1 MVAKSNRRIGRDPTG
16 GRCHPV
22 SDKEADMARI
32 PTLVLLAVLACGAN
46 PAVCA
51 DSPEG
56 RLQAAQR
63 LFELPT
69 YRQLATRQIYTALKF
84 LPAEEYRRAAD
95 ALNNPA
101 VVQALQG
108 VIARS
113 MAQTFT
119 EAELGHIERS
129 LAADEARSM
138 VAKIEGFESVVI
150 RELLAAA
157 MTDPELARSLLAK

>member
-1 MVAKSNRRIGRDPTG
+1 MALSRL
-16 GRCHPV
+16 
-22 SDKEADMARI
+22 ARI
-32 PTLVLLAVLACGAN
+32 VPALALAGVLLVPF
-46 PAVCA
+46 PAPA
-51 DSPEG
+51 AETPEQ

-63 LFELPT
+63 LFDLPT

-84 LPAEEYRRAAD
+84 LPAEEYRRAAE
-95 ALNNPA
+95 ALNNPG

-113 MAQTFT
+113 MAQTFSL
-119 EAELGHIERS
+119 AELEHIERF

-138 VAKIEGFESVVI
+138 AAKVEGFESVVI

-157 MTDPELARSLLAK
+157 MTDPELAKSLMPKQ

>member
-1 MVAKSNRRIGRDPTG
+1 
-16 GRCHPV
+16 
-22 SDKEADMARI
+22 MARSSI
-32 PTLVLLAVLACGAN
+32 ARALAALFLAGVMAGVVSPAN
-46 PAVCA
+46 AA
-51 DSPEG
+51 DSPES

-113 MAQTFT
+113 MAQTFSL
-119 EAELGHIERS
+119 AELEHIERFLS
-129 LAADEARSM
+129 ADEARSM
-138 VAKIEGFESVVI
+138 VAKADGFESVVI

-157 MTDPELARSLLAK
+157 MTDPELARSLLPRQ

>member
-1 MVAKSNRRIGRDPTG
+1 
-16 GRCHPV
+16 
-22 SDKEADMARI
+22 MARAI
-32 PTLVLLAVLACGAN
+32 LVFMLLS
-46 PAVCA
+46 VCA
-51 DSPEG
+51 VASYPV
-56 RLQAAQR
+56 QAADTPESRLHAAER

-95 ALNNPA
+95 ALNNPQ

-113 MAQTFT
+113 MAQTFSLP
-119 EAELGHIERS
+119 ELEHMERF

-138 VAKIEGFESVVI
+138 VTKVESFQSVVI
-150 RELLAAA
+150 RELLAATIA
-157 MTDPELARSLLAK
+157 DPELARNLLAK

>member
-1 MVAKSNRRIGRDPTG
+1 MAHFPFAR
-16 GRCHPV
+16 PV
-22 SDKEADMARI
+22 LA
-32 PTLVLLAVLACGAN
+32 LVFPLLLLAAPMVRAAD
-46 PAVCA
+46 AV
-51 DSPEG
+51 DP

-84 LPAEEYRRAAD
+84 LPAEEYRRAAE
-95 ALNNPA
+95 ALTDPA

-113 MAQTFT
+113 MAQTFSL
-119 EAELGHIERS
+119 AELEHIQRF
-129 LAADEARSM
+129 LAADEARTM
-138 VAKIEGFESVVI
+138 VGKIEGFESVVI

-157 MTDPELARSLLAK
+157 LTDPELARTLLPK

>member
-1 MVAKSNRRIGRDPTG
+1 
-16 GRCHPV
+16 
-22 SDKEADMARI
+22 MARL
-32 PTLVLLAVLACGAN
+32 PTIRALTALIFTGVLLLLVPAAN
-46 PAVCA
+46 AD

-63 LFELPT
+63 LFELPA

-113 MAQTFT
+113 MAQTFSL
-119 EAELGHIERS
+119 AELAHIERF

-138 VAKIEGFESVVI
+138 IAKADGFESVVI

-157 MTDPELARSLLAK
+157 MTDPELARSLLPK

>member
-1 MVAKSNRRIGRDPTG
+1 
-16 GRCHPV
+16 
-22 SDKEADMARI
+22 MARAMI
-32 PTLVLLAVLACGAN
+32 VLVLATAFACLVPAAN
-46 PAVCA
+46 AA
-51 DSPEG
+51 DTPET

-63 LFELPT
+63 LFELPA

-84 LPAEEYRRAAD
+84 LPAEEYRRAAE
-95 ALNNPA
+95 ALGNPA

-108 VIARS
+108 VVARS
-113 MAQTFT
+113 MAQTFSLP
-119 EAELGHIERS
+119 ELEHIERF

-138 VAKIEGFESVVI
+138 IAKVDGFESVVI

>member
-1 MVAKSNRRIGRDPTG
+1 
-16 GRCHPV
+16 
-22 SDKEADMARI
+22 MARI
-32 PTLVLLAVLACGAN
+32 LMLLLLACSTLGAASSALA
-46 PAVCA
+46 A
-51 DSPEG
+51 DTPET
-56 RLQAAQR
+56 RVQVAQR
-63 LFELPT
+63 LFDLPV

-113 MAQTFT
+113 MAQTFSL
-119 EAELGHIERS
+119 AELEHIERF
-129 LAADEARSM
+129 LAADEAKSM
-138 VAKIEGFESVVI
+138 AAKVDGFESVVI

-157 MTDPELARSLLAK
+157 MTDPELAKNLLAR

>member
-1 MVAKSNRRIGRDPTG
+1 
-16 GRCHPV
+16 
-22 SDKEADMARI
+22 MARSSTAR
-32 PTLVLLAVLACGAN
+32 TLTVLFLAGALVCPFS
-46 PAVCA
+46 PAIAA
-51 DSPEG
+51 DSPET
-56 RLQAAQR
+56 RLQMAQR
-63 LFELPT
+63 LFELPA

-113 MAQTFT
+113 MAQTFSLP
-119 EAELGHIERS
+119 ELAHIERFLS
-129 LAADEARSM
+129 ADEARSM
-138 VAKIEGFESVVI
+138 VAKADGFESVVI

-157 MTDPELARSLLAK
+157 MTDPELARSLLPPK

>member
-1 MVAKSNRRIGRDPTG
+1 
-16 GRCHPV
+16 
-22 SDKEADMARI
+22 MARI
-32 PTLVLLAVLACGAN
+32 LMLFLLACSTLGAASLALA
-46 PAVCA
+46 A
-51 DSPEG
+51 DTPET
-56 RLQAAQR
+56 RVQVAQR
-63 LFELPT
+63 LFDLPV

-113 MAQTFT
+113 MAQTFSL
-119 EAELGHIERS
+119 AELEHIERF
-129 LAADEARSM
+129 LAADEAKSM
-138 VAKIEGFESVVI
+138 AAKVDGFESVVI

-157 MTDPELARSLLAK
+157 MTDPELAKNLLAR

>member
-1 MVAKSNRRIGRDPTG
+1 
-16 GRCHPV
+16 
-22 SDKEADMARI
+22 MAR
-32 PTLVLLAVLACGAN
+32 VLKLFFLAFAALCAAQAGA
-46 PAVCA
+46 AT

-56 RLQAAQR
+56 RLQVAQR

-113 MAQTFT
+113 MAQTFNL
-119 EAELGHIERS
+119 AELEHIERF

-138 VAKIEGFESVVI
+138 VAKADGFESVVI

>member
-1 MVAKSNRRIGRDPTG
+1 MARSTARAAGVLFLAAALILPIF
-16 GRCHPV
+16 PV
-22 SDKEADMARI
+22 SA
-32 PTLVLLAVLACGAN
+32 
-46 PAVCA
+46 A

-63 LFELPT
+63 LFDLPT
-69 YRQLATRQIYTALKF
+69 YRHLATRQIYTALKF
-84 LPAEEYRRAAD
+84 LPAEEYRRAAE
-95 ALNNPA
+95 ALNSPA

-113 MAQTFT
+113 MAQTFSL
-119 EAELGHIERS
+119 AELEHIERF

-138 VAKIEGFESVVI
+138 IAKADGFESVVI

-157 MTDPELARSLLAK
+157 MTDPELARSLLPK

>member
-1 MVAKSNRRIGRDPTG
+1 
-16 GRCHPV
+16 
-22 SDKEADMARI
+22 MARI
-32 PTLVLLAVLACGAN
+32 AKLFLLAVLACGAH
-46 PAVCA
+46 PGFGA

-69 YRQLATRQIYTALKF
+69 YRQLATRQIYAALKA
-84 LPAEEYRRAAD
+84 LPAEEYRRAAG
-95 ALNNPA
+95 ALDNPA

-119 EAELGHIERS
+119 EAELGHIGRF
-129 LAADEARSM
+129 LAADEAKSM
-138 VAKIEGFESVVI
+138 VAKIEGFEAVLA

-157 MTDPELARSLLAK
+157 MTDPELAKSLLAK